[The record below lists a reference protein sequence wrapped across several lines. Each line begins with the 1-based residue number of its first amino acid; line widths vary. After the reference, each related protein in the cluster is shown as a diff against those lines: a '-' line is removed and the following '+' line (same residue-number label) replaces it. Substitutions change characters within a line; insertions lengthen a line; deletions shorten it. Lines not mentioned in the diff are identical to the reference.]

1 MRFTTL
7 ASAFSQVVW
16 KSGHCGV
23 AAWLGRGSS
32 FVSGDLDNT
41 VLFVLEEFFTSG
53 VQSTNTIGEA
63 IQSAVAIKGERNKM
77 KNIYVNTHAHI

>member
-1 MRFTTL
+1 MPFTTL
-7 ASAFSQVVW
+7 ASAFSHLVW

-41 VLFVLEEFFTSG
+41 VLFVLEESFTSG
-53 VQSTNTIGEA
+53 VQNTNTIGEA
-63 IQSAVAIKGERNKM
+63 IQSAAAFKGEQNKI
-77 KNIYVNTHAHI
+77 KNTYVHTHTHI